1 MVREQ
6 LEEQGLRGFVAHED
20 IAPSTIWQ
28 NEILNALDT
37 MDISIGFVTDDFH
50 GGGWPDQEVGYA
62 YQKRGVTRVFVKL
75 GGSDPIG
82 MVGREQALR
91 TDWDRAGHDIIAH
104 LKQAGVL

>member
-37 MDISIGFVTDDFH
+37 MDIF
-50 GGGWPDQEVGYA
+50 
-62 YQKRGVTRVFVKL
+62 
-75 GGSDPIG
+75 
-82 MVGREQALR
+82 
-91 TDWDRAGHDIIAH
+91 
-104 LKQAGVL
+104 